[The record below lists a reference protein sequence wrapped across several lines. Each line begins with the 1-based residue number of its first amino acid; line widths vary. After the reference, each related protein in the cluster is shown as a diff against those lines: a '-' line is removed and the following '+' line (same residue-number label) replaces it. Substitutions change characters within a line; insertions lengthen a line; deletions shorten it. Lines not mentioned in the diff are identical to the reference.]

1 MCSSVAF
8 TGSRFYMIAINII
21 SEMVDDKFKV
31 LSCNLVKAIDVVDGA
46 ECTFDIMSFSS
57 DISML
62 LVKD

>member
-1 MCSSVAF
+1 
-8 TGSRFYMIAINII
+8 MIAINII